1 MVFCIYY
8 KENLWKK
15 IFKKVVWS
23 DAWIFE
29 YVANVDVCLGT
40 PGVLGKATD

>member
-15 IFKKVVWS
+15 LFKEAVWS

-29 YVANVDVCLGT
+29 YVELVDVYLGT
-40 PGVLGKATD
+40 AGILGKVTD